1 MICDLPFRLIYFLV
15 LYSFLLVA
23 RGGIEPPFQE
33 WKSCVLTDRRTGHPI
48 VAFLLFALSNQCLFL
63 DCGCKGRNFFETDKQ
78 FLKKIS
84 VFPSFFSCGRLMLLD
99 FQLNMK
105 LRFVE
110 KKISFHSAMDNSLCL
125 HLIIYNRLYVLSSW
139 LLHRFRKND
148 KNAGRV
154 SVQWYPSYCS
164 LYKLQYRK
172 WQLFHCD
179 G

>member
-1 MICDLPFRLIYFLV
+1 
-15 LYSFLLVA
+15 
-23 RGGIEPPFQE
+23 
-33 WKSCVLTDRRTGHPI
+33 
-48 VAFLLFALSNQCLFL
+48 
-63 DCGCKGRNFFETDKQ
+63 
-78 FLKKIS
+78 
-84 VFPSFFSCGRLMLLD
+84 MLLD

>member
-1 MICDLPFRLIYFLV
+1 M
-15 LYSFLLVA
+15 
-23 RGGIEPPFQE
+23 
-33 WKSCVLTDRRTGHPI
+33 
-48 VAFLLFALSNQCLFL
+48 FL

-110 KKISFHSAMDNSLCL
+110 KKFSFHSAMDNSLCL